1 MALYN
6 YMHSNIDITI
16 QLSQSFSKTEKSHMR
31 QKATKSKY
39 QLSAEVD
46 EKGHLLVFTSDGILS
61 FARIEAETSLTPAP
75 IFLSNGIITNPATND
90 GYGFLHIEARHGEQI
105 RNAGYNSV
113 IEFIEEVAKKYE
125 IIREGNNRNGNKTF
139 MLQFSKKHNHTL
151 IIELS
156 SDGTYW
162 NINTAGIFKKTYGA
176 KRNVVYN
183 RHTTAKQSAET
194 VEVSQSEEQSGT
206 TSQTSMSTPTQ
217 QMFSN

>member
-1 MALYN
+1 M
-6 YMHSNIDITI
+6 
-16 QLSQSFSKTEKSHMR
+16 
-31 QKATKSKY
+31 
-39 QLSAEVD
+39 
-46 EKGHLLVFTSDGILS
+46 
-61 FARIEAETSLTPAP
+61 
-75 IFLSNGIITNPATND
+75 
-90 GYGFLHIEARHGEQI
+90 
-105 RNAGYNSV
+105 NSV